1 MTEYELLL
9 PPRAPRGIVAEPEVP
24 GCVDTVKPGSR
35 AQHSSIEAMSLAP
48 MVVTLRVCGIDVD
61 CAEAGAEKTTAR
73 VLVKKEREEEILW
86 SEHHCGFWFLFF
98 KGQEAREQLS
108 VIVLFTF
115 F

>member
-61 CAEAGAEKTTAR
+61 CAEAGAEKKTTAR
-73 VLVKKEREEEILW
+73 VLVKKERGRDSLE
-86 SEHHCGFWFLFF
+86 
-98 KGQEAREQLS
+98 
-108 VIVLFTF
+108 
-115 F
+115 